1 MSVLIETRHEDGL
14 LTLVLNE
21 PKKKNALTDDL
32 RAALRDALQRAQGDA
47 GVKAIVLTGAAGS
60 FSSGGDISAMT
71 SDPEVARRRMQI
83 LHDVVWLL
91 IAGRKPAVAAVSGG
105 AFGAGFSL
113 ALCCDQV
120 VADETAKFSASFGR
134 VGLPPDLGL
143 TFTLPRRVS
152 DATARRI
159 LLSSAIVEAEEAAT
173 LGIVDR
179 LVPSG
184 SLEGESRR
192 RATEM
197 AAFTQVSKGHVKR
210 LLTASAGDLSRL
222 LELEMAA
229 YLELLGSE
237 EHVAARNAFLNRSR
251 SR

>member
-1 MSVLIETRHEDGL
+1 MTALIETLDEDGL

-21 PKKKNALTDDL
+21 PRKKNALTDDL
-32 RAALRDALQRAQGDA
+32 RAALRDALQRAQDDA
-47 GVKAIVLTGAAGS
+47 AVRAIVLTGAAGA

-91 IAGRKPAVAAVSGG
+91 MAGRKPVVAAVSGA

-120 VADETAKFSASFGR
+120 VADDTAKFSASFGH

-143 TFTLPRRVS
+143 TFTLPRRVGES
-152 DATARRI
+152 AARRI
-159 LLSSAIVEAEEAAT
+159 LLSSAIVEAEEAEA

-179 LVPSG
+179 LVPTG
-184 SLEGESRR
+184 ALDDESRR

-210 LLTASAGDLSRL
+210 LLTTSAGDLAGL
-222 LELEMAA
+222 LEQEMDA
-229 YLELLGSE
+229 YLDLLGSE
-237 EHVAARNAFLNRSR
+237 EHLTARDAFLNRSR